1 MFNGLIYLL
10 TNKISH
16 CIGQIRHSMKVK
28 ELADMWIEYHHTDDD
43 DLFQA
48 VTKLER
54 MIESDEE
61 RAWRVILTILKKDNS
76 AAIMA
81 NLAAGPME
89 DILVQ
94 HGDVLMERVQAK
106 FEKDP
111 DFKKVITDVWQSGMP
126 EDVWLKIVALKESV

>member
-1 MFNGLIYLL
+1 
-10 TNKISH
+10 
-16 CIGQIRHSMKVK
+16 MKVK